1 MDDKVGVRRI
11 HFGNEI
17 FEVTLIDIV
26 LSHKQTYKDRV
37 CIFQICIFLVEDKKW
52 DIENWEY

>member
-11 HFGNEI
+11 HFGNEK

-26 LSHKQTYKDRV
+26 LSHKQTYKRV
-37 CIFQICIFLVEDKKW
+37 CIFRICIFLVEDKKW